1 MSDVR
6 TCRPDE
12 LGLFLR
18 TCTAAFGGAIDD
30 DEVARLS
37 PVFDTERLF
46 LACEDDD
53 VVGTAGT
60 LAFRLSVPGGEVDC
74 GGVTMVGVLPGH
86 RRRGHLQ
93 RLMERVLEDGHER
106 GEALSVVWSTGGD
119 LYGRFGYGLG
129 AFVARIDAAR
139 ERVELASEPTAG
151 AQVRLVELDE
161 ALDALPAIYEDVRS
175 TTSGLASR
183 SEAWWRSWRLA
194 GPPGTSPAA
203 PPMFRALLE
212 VDGRPEAYAL
222 YRVHGSWEGGV
233 STARLDVL
241 EAMAATPRGMT
252 EIWRFLLS
260 LDLVGQVRALH
271 LPVDHPLTLLVRE
284 PSHLRLMLTDGLWVR
299 PVDAGAALAAR
310 SFAGEGE
317 AVLELADERCPWN
330 QGRRRIRA
338 SPAGATLEPTR
349 APADVRLSVAELGSV
364 YLGGMTFERLLRAG
378 RIEEVRAGAVKR
390 LDALFR
396 VTTAPWCARS
406 SDVSEAPA

>member
-1 MSDVR
+1 MASRSTRATAFRSAAASQVSDVR

-46 LACEDDD
+46 LACEDDN

-106 GEALSVVWSTGGD
+106 GEALSVLWSTGGD

-161 ALDALPAIYEDVRS
+161 AMDALPAIYEDVRS
-175 TTSGLASR
+175 TT
-183 SEAWWRSWRLA
+183 
-194 GPPGTSPAA
+194 
-203 PPMFRALLE
+203 
-212 VDGRPEAYAL
+212 
-222 YRVHGSWEGGV
+222 
-233 STARLDVL
+233 
-241 EAMAATPRGMT
+241 
-252 EIWRFLLS
+252 
-260 LDLVGQVRALH
+260 
-271 LPVDHPLTLLVRE
+271 
-284 PSHLRLMLTDGLWVR
+284 
-299 PVDAGAALAAR
+299 
-310 SFAGEGE
+310 
-317 AVLELADERCPWN
+317 
-330 QGRRRIRA
+330 
-338 SPAGATLEPTR
+338 
-349 APADVRLSVAELGSV
+349 
-364 YLGGMTFERLLRAG
+364 LRAG
-378 RIEEVRAGAVKR
+378 VSLRGLVALVAARRPTGDVAGRPAHVPCPARGRRTARGVCALPRPRLLGGRRVDRAPGRAR
-390 LDALFR
+390 GDGDH
-396 VTTAPWCARS
+396 APWA
-406 SDVSEAPA
+406 